1 MSMPVMVMGK
11 LWESFVTF
19 ASVLLSAGTNVF
31 VYILKPHFW
40 GGNFNVS
47 VLVKAQSGP

>member
-1 MSMPVMVMGK
+1 MGK

-31 VYILKPHFW
+31 VYKLKPHFW
-40 GGNFNVS
+40 GGNFNVVS